1 MSHAT
6 YSRRH
11 FTRIALTGLSA
22 AALASDN
29 SRAVVNGVHIG
40 IQTYCLRDFEPA
52 VRNLPAADPAH
63 EKVLARVLSTM
74 ADLGIGEC
82 ELWAPH
88 IAPGSM
94 TGMLVSIRGIDP
106 EGLYGPK
113 PNPAMPML
121 AEGRQWH
128 VSTPLDY
135 FTAVRKRFDA
145 AGVVIYGYNC
155 GWFGTPAEIDRSFEQ
170 AKALGARCITLSGT
184 VSLAHKLAPYAD
196 KHRYIVAMHPHSQ
209 IQDPDQFA
217 TPESLAAPL
226 KMSEYLWI
234 NLDIGHF
241 TAGGYDPV
249 AFIDKYHDRITNL
262 HIKDRKKNQGP
273 NMPWGKGDTP
283 IKEVIQLL
291 KSEKYPIPAY
301 VELEYPIPEGSTST
315 IETRKCLDYLRN
327 ALA

>member
-1 MSHAT
+1 MPRKT
-6 YSRRH
+6 YSRRR
-11 FTRIALTGLSA
+11 FTRTALAALSTS
-22 AALASDN
+22 ALASDN
-29 SRAVVNGVHIG
+29 NRAVVNGVHIG
-40 IQTYCLRDFEPA
+40 IQTYCFRDFQPG
-52 VRNLPAADPAH
+52 VRNLPATDAAH
-63 EKVLARVLSTM
+63 EMVLARVLSTM

-94 TGMLVSIRGIDP
+94 TGMLVSIRGMDP
-106 EGLYGPK
+106 DGVYGPK
-113 PNPAMPML
+113 PDPGMPML

-128 VSTPLDY
+128 ASTPLDY
-135 FTAVRKRFDA
+135 FTAIRKRFEQ
-145 AGVVIYGYNC
+145 AGVAIYGYNC
-155 GWFGTPAEIDRSFEQ
+155 GWFGTPAEIDRSFNQ

-184 VSLAHKLAPYAD
+184 VSLARKLAPYAD
-196 KHRYIVAMHPHSQ
+196 KHRFIVAMHPHSQ
-209 IQDPDQFA
+209 VQDPEQFA

-226 KMSEYLWI
+226 KMSEYIWI

-283 IKEVIQLL
+283 IKEVMQLL
-291 KSEKYPIPAY
+291 KSKRYPIPAY
-301 VELEYPIPEGSTST
+301 VELEYPIPAGATS
-315 IETRKCLDYLRN
+315 IVETRKCLDYLKA
-327 ALA
+327 ALV